1 MPRPL
6 MRRSRLCFWKGKGA
20 DASGN
25 IWETSDAIKGQHGSK
40 RSGEK
45 ANRSL
50 AIQSGEFPPHR
61 QQDRCALLSLGFR
74 ARHGQSLPPHP
85 AAGECNYCAWEA
97 AFMQTCDKGTPQS
110 NNCKE
115 GPYNA
120 KQRPRPQLKMY
131 NLSLTSLSAIACC
144 HSPQKRL

>member
-1 MPRPL
+1 MSRPL

-20 DASGN
+20 DVSGN

-61 QQDRCALLSLGFR
+61 QQDGSAPLSLGFC
-74 ARHGQSLPPHP
+74 ARSGRTELAPSP
-85 AAGECNYCAWEA
+85 
-97 AFMQTCDKGTPQS
+97 
-110 NNCKE
+110 
-115 GPYNA
+115 
-120 KQRPRPQLKMY
+120 
-131 NLSLTSLSAIACC
+131 CC
-144 HSPQKRL
+144 C